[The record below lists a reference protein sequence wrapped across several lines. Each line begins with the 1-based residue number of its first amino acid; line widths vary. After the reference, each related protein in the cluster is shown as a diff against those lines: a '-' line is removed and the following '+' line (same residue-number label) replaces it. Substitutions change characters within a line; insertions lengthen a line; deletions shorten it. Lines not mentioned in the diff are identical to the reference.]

1 MTLYFFRIRIYEE
14 KKPIPDQQRTERKRV
29 VTNHFRIITY
39 FRPDDRLR
47 ARGGHFGH
55 AKKKNLGVFFLRG
68 AAVVSRPNILL
79 LRLARRFPKF
89 ATVITPS

>member
-1 MTLYFFRIRIYEE
+1 MYILNIASEE
-14 KKPIPDQQRTERKRV
+14 VCENILNSQFPTERKRV

-55 AKKKNLGVFFLRG
+55 AKKKNLGFFFLRG